1 MGDPKMLAGIDP
13 KMLAGMVDP
22 RLFGFDPKMF
32 DAAAGR
38 GGSSKNLATSI
49 APTTSSGLDPRLLGL
64 DPKMLIGLD
73 SKALQSLGL
82 DPKIMASLDR
92 KPPELLPL
100 QRSLHQSHQLSHH
113 WNQDCPQR
121 LPLAQ
126 ATQQLLQPQQP
137 QQPHWMQSQR
147 CTGA

>member
-1 MGDPKMLAGIDP
+1 
-13 KMLAGMVDP
+13 MLAGMVDP

-73 SKALQSLGL
+73 AKALQSLGL
-82 DPKIMASLDR
+82 DPKIVSSLIEQQGSAGAPKS
-92 KPPELLPL
+92 KPPTTTTATAKISTSVTPTFS
-100 QRSLHQSHQLSHH
+100 SLE
-113 WNQDCPQR
+113 
-121 LPLAQ
+121 A
-126 ATQQLLQPQQP
+126 
-137 QQPHWMQSQR
+137 
-147 CTGA
+147 